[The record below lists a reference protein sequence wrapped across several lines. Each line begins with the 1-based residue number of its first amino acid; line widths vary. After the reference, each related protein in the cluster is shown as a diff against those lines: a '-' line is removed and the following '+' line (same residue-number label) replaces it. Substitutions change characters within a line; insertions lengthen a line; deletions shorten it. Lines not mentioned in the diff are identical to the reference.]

1 MDTQDKYDELD
12 NIIRTLDM
20 LVEDLNDKYYI
31 DWINDIKFEAENEL
45 EEVSEKL
52 EEERKREE
60 MQQEYL
66 YESSVIQ
73 MYEDEENEDIPNLE
87 RDLEL
92 AEIKAE
98 LEKEKKWGIQ
108 VEENKYSEIIKGLSF
123 EQLVYERAILKKKE
137 TNLYIQKKE
146 LDEEFKRRL
155 ENGSNVQRFKS

>member
-66 YESSVIQ
+66 YESSVI
-73 MYEDEENEDIPNLE
+73 
-87 RDLEL
+87 
-92 AEIKAE
+92 
-98 LEKEKKWGIQ
+98 
-108 VEENKYSEIIKGLSF
+108 
-123 EQLVYERAILKKKE
+123 
-137 TNLYIQKKE
+137 
-146 LDEEFKRRL
+146 
-155 ENGSNVQRFKS
+155 